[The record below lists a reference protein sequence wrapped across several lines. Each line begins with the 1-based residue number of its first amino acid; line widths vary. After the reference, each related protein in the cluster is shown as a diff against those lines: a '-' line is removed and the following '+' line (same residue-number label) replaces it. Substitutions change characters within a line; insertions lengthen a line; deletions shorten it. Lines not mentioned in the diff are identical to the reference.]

1 MERSG
6 RFPVMFGAAMDLGA
20 SRRGAAAGPAAL
32 RHAGLLRALGPGARD
47 GGDLPRPAPLP
58 GFSHIQPAHQP
69 AHHLDEI
76 AAWARA
82 VQARAEGIL
91 AEGGLPVLLG
101 GDHSL
106 PLGSV
111 AASARHAAAL
121 GRPLFVLWIDAHG
134 DFNTPATSPSGNV
147 HGMTLAAL
155 CGEPGLGPV
164 WGAAAPPPVDPRRVQ
179 ILGARD
185 LDDAEAEL
193 LAARGAGLTAMP
205 VLRAGGV
212 AAALLPFLAHVAAEG
227 GLLHLSFDVDALDP
241 ELAPGVGTPV
251 PAGMSLAEAATALAL
266 VRESGCLAALDIV
279 ELNPALDRDA
289 CSAHLTV
296 ALMTELFPPPHRAR
310 RAA

>member
-1 MERSG
+1 MMRSG
-6 RFPVMFGAAMDLGA
+6 GFPVMFGAAMDLGA
-20 SRRGAAAGPAAL
+20 SRRGSAAGPLAL
-32 RHAGLLRALGPGARD
+32 RHAGLLRALGAGARD
-47 GGDLPRPAPLP
+47 AGDLPCPTPLE
-58 GFSHIQPAHQP
+58 GFDAIRP
-69 AHHLDEI
+69 AHHLGEI

-82 VQARAEGIL
+82 VQAQAEAVL

-164 WGAAAPPPVDPRRVQ
+164 WGNAPPPPVDPTRVHV
-179 ILGARD
+179 LGARD
-185 LDDAEAEL
+185 LDAEEAAL
-193 LAARGAGLTAMP
+193 LAARGVGVTTAAA
-205 VLRAGGV
+205 LRQGGV
-212 AAALLPFLAHVAAEG
+212 AAALRPFLARLAAEDG
-227 GLLHLSFDVDALDP
+227 VLHVSFDVDSLDP
-241 ELAPGVGTPV
+241 VLAPGVGTPV
-251 PAGMSLAEAATALAL
+251 PGGLSAEEAAEALAML
-266 VRESGCLAALDIV
+266 RDSGRMAALDIV
-279 ELNPALDRDA
+279 ELNPFLDREER
-289 CSAHLTV
+289 SARLTV
-296 ALMTELFPPPHRAR
+296 ALMAELFGAPNDAR